1 MAAIAR
7 YAGSSPRVRGTPNPE
22 PAHCAGSRFIP
33 ACAGNA
39 VPWATPAC
47 WQAVHPRVCGER
59 LTLSR
64 RIAPARGSSPR
75 VRGTPGGA
83 AVCRRHGRFIPA
95 CAGNAA
101 HGGLVA
107 VPEAVHPRVCGERAR
122 LPAMAQPTTGSSPR
136 VRGTHFL
143 SQTPCNQGRFIPAC
157 AGNAPPRHTHTH
169 TRTVHPRVCGER
181 PTKMSRCSYR
191 DGSSPRVRGTHFID
205 LLELPEQKRGHR
217 IYRDAA
223 TPTRTWSFKEAF
235 G

>member
-1 MAAIAR
+1 M
-7 YAGSSPRVRGTPNPE
+7 P
-22 PAHCAGSRFIP
+22 
-33 ACAGNA
+33 
-39 VPWATPAC
+39 
-47 WQAVHPRVCGER
+47 VHPRVCGER

-107 VPEAVHPRVCGERAR
+107 VPEAVHPRVCGER
-122 LPAMAQPTTGSSPR
+122 
-136 VRGTHFL
+136 
-143 SQTPCNQGRFIPAC
+143 
-157 AGNAPPRHTHTH
+157 
-169 TRTVHPRVCGER
+169 VHPEAPSCIG
-181 PTKMSRCSYR
+181 Y
-191 DGSSPRVRGTHFID
+191 GSSPRVRGTHFID